1 LAPRVNAQLGRNDL
15 SAAHIEG
22 ALAPIA
28 CVPVRRTL
36 RRQLEVGQV
45 HDQDASLVTE
55 MLESLSRP
63 APPPGGWSVPSADRG
78 MPIADPTALAA
89 LVTPDL
95 PRAQVPGSLC
105 WLTFLMTLF
114 YWHVP
119 LAVLG
124 RWSGVHKTTILRW
137 V

>member
-1 LAPRVNAQLGRNDL
+1 M
-15 SAAHIEG
+15 
-22 ALAPIA
+22 
-28 CVPVRRTL
+28 
-36 RRQLEVGQV
+36 GQG
-45 HDQDASLVTE
+45 HYQEASLLTA
-55 MLESLSRP
+55 MLESLSLP

-78 MPIADPTALAA
+78 MPIADPTARAA

-95 PRAQVPGSLC
+95 PLAQVPGSLC

-124 RWSGVHKTTILRW
+124 RWSGVHKTTI
-137 V
+137 